1 MKSQGLKEERL
12 MLLEGWRDAE
22 QAAVTA
28 VENGNNNSSSSSSN
42 SSSNR
47 REHLEA
53 VEAKFPRKIKM
64 RRPVLA
70 EDGITSLGTEEY
82 FDYIFPDDEKK
93 MGTICFKLCTC
104 SAFSICVCDVV
115 VVVVVVVVLSLI
127 FVLLYFCAVDFIVG
141 MKILEKAMAWKT
153 AAANAANAAAA
164 NSLLATGLNTGGGG
178 EVNIDDDEEEQEQEQ
193 EGGGSA
199 SNGDGDS
206 ADNTHRHKD
215 QANDEMDSDGGED
228 EGAAVQ
234 ETSDGSSPSAL
245 GKRKNESDN

>member
-28 VENGNNNSSSSSSN
+28 VENGDNSNSSGSSN
-42 SSSNR
+42 SNSNR

-70 EDGITSLGTEEY
+70 EDGVTSLGTEEY

-93 MGTICFKLCTC
+93 MGTSCFKFCTC
-104 SAFSICVCDVV
+104 SAFSICVCCCCCC
-115 VVVVVVVVLSLI
+115 S
-127 FVLLYFCAVDFIVG
+127 FVNFCAVGFIVG

-178 EVNIDDDEEEQEQEQ
+178 GEVNIDDDDEEEQKQEQEQ

-206 ADNTHRHKD
+206 ADNTHSHKD
-215 QANDEMDSDGGED
+215 QANDEMDSDDGGD

-234 ETSDGSSPSAL
+234 ETSDCSSPSAL
-245 GKRKNESDN
+245 GKRKNESEN